1 MRSAAQSGGAEPI
14 APPQT
19 GGAGGDPA
27 PPPLPGGGELALFAL
42 LGLAFGV
49 ILIRSEVVSWF
60 RIQEM
65 FRFQGFHMFGVFA
78 TAIPTAVLS
87 LHLIRR
93 FDVRAR
99 GGEPVRVPSKVLGR
113 GYRYVFGG
121 LAFGVGWALT
131 GACPGPLLALVGSGV
146 GVILFVLGCA
156 VLGTWTYGHARERL
170 PHY

>member
-1 MRSAAQSGGAEPI
+1 
-14 APPQT
+14 
-19 GGAGGDPA
+19 
-27 PPPLPGGGELALFAL
+27 
-42 LGLAFGV
+42 
-49 ILIRSEVVSWF
+49 
-60 RIQEM
+60 M

-78 TAIPTAVLS
+78 TAIPTAILS

-99 GGEPVRVPSKVLGR
+99 NGESVRVQPKMLGR

-131 GACPGPLLALVGSGV
+131 GACPGPLLALAGSGV
-146 GVILFVLGCA
+146 GVIVFVLACA